1 MSRRAERRASY
12 EAVAEVAVR
21 FQVLGNVEAYVD
33 GAPVD
38 LGHLRQRCVLAAL
51 LVEANAAVPIDDLV
65 DRVWGDR
72 PAQRAAGT
80 LRSYLS
86 RLRRILA
93 AVDVSIERRPGGY
106 VLAIDP
112 MAVDMHRFRQLVA
125 EAQAAGGDAGVALF
139 EQALGLWR
147 GEAFGT
153 LDTPW
158 LNNKREALNRQ
169 RLAAEL
175 DRNDLALSRGEHGR
189 LVDELST
196 RAAANP
202 LDERLAGQLML
213 ALYRCGRQADALG
226 HFQRVRRK
234 LVDELGTDPSPPLLR
249 LHKQLLDADPALT
262 RPVAP
267 GTASESR
274 PSLPVPRQ
282 LPAPPRSFAGR
293 ARELTELG
301 TMLDAQ
307 PDRAATLVVSAIGGA
322 GGIGKTWLALRWA
335 HENLL
340 RFPDGQFFVNLR
352 GFDPGGEPV
361 PTAVALRGFLD
372 ALGVPST
379 AIPADPD
386 AQAALYRSLMAGR
399 RMLIVLD
406 NARDSTHVLALL
418 PGTGTCTVLITSRHH
433 LAGLFAGH
441 GARPLALDVLPD
453 REARLVLTEHLG
465 RQRVAAEPDA
475 VDAILHSCA
484 GLPLALGIV
493 AARAA
498 TRPDQPLAALAGE
511 LRDASTRLDALDAG
525 ELAVNLRAVLYCSCQ
540 ALPSSVARVF
550 RLLGLAPGADISL
563 PAVASLTALAVGE
576 ARTIVR
582 QLVSGHLLQ
591 EHTPGRFRM
600 HDLVR
605 LYAAE
610 QARGIDSAQERRA
623 AAHRL
628 LDHYLHTAY
637 TAAVR
642 LNPHR
647 LLITLDPAGS
657 GVTPENVADLD
668 QAMAWFTA
676 EHSVLLAAVDEAA
689 ENGFDTHTWQLAWSL
704 ANFLERRG
712 YWHDQVA
719 TQRAA
724 LAATLRLSDDAAQAQ
739 AHRGL
744 ANAYALVGEQD
755 TAHTHLRQALSLFAD
770 LDDRQGEAHTHIG
783 IGWLMGRQGRF
794 GEALGNAQRALDLY
808 VIADDRS
815 GQANALNNIGWYHAK
830 LGDYRQTLV
839 RCQQA
844 LAVYRELGNR
854 FGEAEAWDSL
864 GYAYHHL
871 GHHEQAIACYQRALA
886 LFQDLGGR
894 NAEADVLTHLGDS
907 QQAAGDPHAARRSWQ
922 EALDILTQ
930 LGHSGAEAVRLKLH
944 GASST

>member
-1 MSRRAERRASY
+1 M
-12 EAVAEVAVR
+12 AVR
-21 FQVLGNVEAYVD
+21 FQVLGNVEAYVED
-33 GAPVD
+33 SPVD
-38 LGHLRQRCVLAAL
+38 VGHLRQRCVLAVM
-51 LVEANAAVPIDDLV
+51 LVQANAAVPVDDLV
-65 DRVWGDR
+65 GRIWGDR
-72 PAQRAAGT
+72 RPQRATEA

-93 AVDVSIERRPGGY
+93 AVDVSIERRPVGY

-112 MAVDMHRFRQLVA
+112 MVVDMHRFRRLVA
-125 EAQAAGGDAGVALF
+125 EARATGGDAGVALF

-147 GEAFGT
+147 GEAFAT

-158 LNNKREALNRQ
+158 LNSEREALNRQ

-189 LVDELST
+189 LLDELST
-196 RAAANP
+196 RAAAHP
-202 LDERLAGQLML
+202 LDERLAGQLIL
-213 ALYRCGRQADALG
+213 ALYRCGRQSDAFG
-226 HFQRVRRK
+226 HFQRVRLK
-234 LVDELGTDPSPPLLR
+234 LVEELGADPSPPLLH
-249 LHKQLLDADPALT
+249 LHKQMLDADPALN

-267 GTASESR
+267 ITVSGSR
-274 PSLPVPRQ
+274 PSPPVPRQ

-293 ARELTELG
+293 GRELTELA
-301 TMLDAQ
+301 TVLDAQ
-307 PDRAATLVVSAIGGA
+307 PDRAATLVVSSIGGA

-335 HENLL
+335 YENLQ
-340 RFPDGQFFVNLR
+340 RFPDGQLFVNLR

-361 PTAVALRGFLD
+361 PTAVALRAFLD

-379 AIPADPD
+379 SVPADPD
-386 AQAALYRSLMAGR
+386 AQAALYRSLTAGR

-406 NARDSTHVLALL
+406 NARDSSHVHALL
-418 PGTGTCTVLITSRHH
+418 PGAGASTVLVTSRHH
-433 LAGLFAGH
+433 LAGLFAAH

-453 REARLVLTEHLG
+453 HEARLVLTEHLG
-465 RQRVAAEPDA
+465 GGRVVAEPDA

-525 ELAVNLRAVLYCSCQ
+525 EIAVNLRAVLHCSCQ

-550 RLLGLAPGADISL
+550 RLLGSAPGADISL
-563 PAVASLTALAVGE
+563 PAVASLAALAAGE
-576 ARTIVR
+576 ARAIVR
-582 QLVSGHLLQ
+582 QLASGHLLQ
-591 EHTPGRFRM
+591 EHTPGRYRM

-610 QARGIDSAQERRA
+610 QARAIETAQERRA
-623 AAHRL
+623 AVHRL

-637 TAAVR
+637 AAAVL

-647 LLITLDPAGS
+647 LLITLGPAAS
-657 GVTPENVADLD
+657 GVTPENLADLD
-668 QAMAWFTA
+668 QAMTWFTA
-676 EHSVLLAAVDEAA
+676 EHPVLLAAVDAA
-689 ENGFDTHTWQLAWSL
+689 VEGGFDTHIWQLAWSL

-712 YWHDQVA
+712 YWRDQVA
-719 TQRAA
+719 TQGAA
-724 LAATLRLSDDAAQAQ
+724 LAATLRLSDGAGQAQ

-744 ANAYALVGEQD
+744 ANAHALVGEHD
-755 TAHTHLRQALSLFAD
+755 IAHTHLRQALSLFVD
-770 LDDRQGEAHTHIG
+770 LGDRGGEAHTHIG
-783 IGWLMGRQGRF
+783 IGWLLGRQGRF
-794 GEALGNAQRALDLY
+794 GEALGSAQRALDLY
-808 VIADDRS
+808 VIAEDRS

-839 RCQQA
+839 RCRQA
-844 LAVYRELGNR
+844 LAVYRDLGDR

-864 GYAYHHL
+864 GYAHHHL
-871 GHHEQAIACYQRALA
+871 THHQQAITCYRNALA
-886 LFQDLGGR
+886 LFQNLGGR
-894 NAEADVLTHLGDS
+894 QAEADVLTHLGDS

-922 EALDILTQ
+922 EALNILTQ
-930 LGHSGAEAVRLKLH
+930 LSHPGAEAVRLRLH
-944 GASST
+944 ATSST